1 MDGCKEEK
9 LQKLKYLK
17 NLNSVLDNKNTSKGC
32 LWVKLKYE
40 RLADRNSN
48 GEENNE
54 LILI

>member
-32 LWVKLKYE
+32 LWVKYE

>member
-17 NLNSVLDNKNTSKGC
+17 NLNSVLDNKNTIKGC
-32 LWVKLKYE
+32 LWVKYE